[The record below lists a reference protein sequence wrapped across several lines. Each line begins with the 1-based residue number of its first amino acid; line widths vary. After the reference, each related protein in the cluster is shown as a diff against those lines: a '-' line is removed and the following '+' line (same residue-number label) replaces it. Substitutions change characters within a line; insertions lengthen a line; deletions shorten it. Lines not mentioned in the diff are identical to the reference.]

1 MRFSCRYITVKPINL
16 AMPLRLLACAWRS
29 VFIFCCTGLLVLLL
43 AVVPSP
49 SLVSDRIKRHVQMEE
64 LAVATAN
71 NASFIHCKDNVFWPQ
86 KLDQRVKAP
95 FSKLFWENFAARVR
109 SLCVVSLESG
119 CGRSSPKNRLA
130 VLSDGTR
137 VCCRYPKTDSDI
149 RAEVYSYHL
158 NGLIGLWNIPPVVA
172 VKVNM
177 SNWQW
182 SIVQEE
188 IRKAQWKNGESVII
202 SLFISN
208 LEEVYFPGI
217 ITDNS
222 TLLLSRINALPFVL
236 SETNLLIQ
244 WTDMIMFDFLIG
256 HNDRTVE
263 NLRHIKKHPDGM
275 QEKPI
280 HNLYKTQ
287 SSELVLIDHESTF
300 NYFYTRPSRIQNP
313 ERYSMQLRFLNT
325 LCIFRGNTITAIL
338 HLNQI
343 NGRSPLDVLESYIHE
358 VDPYS
363 YRLAHS
369 TKFNRRFQL
378 KNGMKARIYEILR
391 RLWECSCLQ

>member
-1 MRFSCRYITVKPINL
+1 MSLTV
-16 AMPLRLLACAWRS
+16 LACAWRS
-29 VFIFCCTGLLVLLL
+29 VFIFCCIGLLVALL
-43 AVVPSP
+43 AVVQSP
-49 SLVSDRIKRHVQMEE
+49 SLVSDRIKPHVQMEE
-64 LAVATAN
+64 LAVATTN
-71 NASFIHCKDNVFWPQ
+71 NATNESFIHCKDNVFWPQ
-86 KLDQRVKAP
+86 KLDQSVRPP
-95 FSKLFWENFAARVR
+95 FSKLFWEDFSAKTR
-109 SLCVVSLESG
+109 SLRVVSLESG
-119 CGRSSPKNRLA
+119 CGRTSRKNRLA

-158 NGLIGLWNIPPVVA
+158 NGLIGLWNIPPVVV

-182 SIVQEE
+182 STVQEE
-188 IRKAQWKNGESVII
+188 VRKAQWKNGEFVIM

-208 LEEVYFPGI
+208 LEKVYFPGI
-217 ITDNS
+217 TTDNS

-244 WTDMIMFDFLIG
+244 WTDMIVFDVLVG
-256 HNDRTVE
+256 HNDRTVKT
-263 NLRHIKKHPDGM
+263 LRDIKKHPDDM
-275 QEKPI
+275 QEMPI

-300 NYFYTRPSRIQNP
+300 NYFYIRPTRNQNS
-313 ERYSMQLRFLNT
+313 ERYSMQFRFLNT
-325 LCIFRGNTITAIL
+325 LCLFRGNTITAIL

-369 TKFNRRFQL
+369 TNSKQQL
-378 KNGMKARIYEILR
+378 NLMNGMKARIYEILR
-391 RLWECSCLQ
+391 RLWECSCLQQCDVEVHIA